1 MNNDVMIK
9 KNKENIKIKNKIQT
23 SNNVEE
29 RYFGKEL
36 INEINHNNNSVS
48 SMLDNIKKAKI
59 TKFNK
64 NENITIINNNK
75 KENKE
80 NKSFNLFKSKN
91 NENLS
96 NNITKNNNIQPKI
109 NIIKKGNIPLVI
121 RKNNIL
127 INKNNVINNKIE
139 YKKNPLEEY
148 DESIMKN
155 LFLEENKNR
164 ADYEEIKKSFSERD
178 LYIRYNS
185 INFIIYMSEKF
196 NLTQETIYLA
206 INLYDR
212 CILKFKNY
220 NNIKLFTFCCIFIA
234 AKYEEIY
241 PPLLEEYSEYF
252 TIPKS
257 ELLKLENI
265 ILSTTNFDLHI
276 HSPYLFISKFF
287 HSSTEKESKEIFYLA
302 QLILDLSTILLEF
315 CSFKPSFQAA
325 ICLYIARFLFYR
337 KKGGKGNIL
346 WGAQNAFITG
356 YSEFEI
362 KKNAKISIKMVQ
374 QFLNG
379 KLVKDPMK
387 SAFLAKYSGKNYLGI
402 ASILKGSL

>member
-1 MNNDVMIK
+1 M
-9 KNKENIKIKNKIQT
+9 
-23 SNNVEE
+23 
-29 RYFGKEL
+29 
-36 INEINHNNNSVS
+36 
-48 SMLDNIKKAKI
+48 
-59 TKFNK
+59 
-64 NENITIINNNK
+64 
-75 KENKE
+75 
-80 NKSFNLFKSKN
+80 
-91 NENLS
+91 
-96 NNITKNNNIQPKI
+96 
-109 NIIKKGNIPLVI
+109 
-121 RKNNIL
+121 
-127 INKNNVINNKIE
+127 
-139 YKKNPLEEY
+139 
-148 DESIMKN
+148 
-155 LFLEENKNR
+155 
-164 ADYEEIKKSFSERD
+164 
-178 LYIRYNS
+178 
-185 INFIIYMSEKF
+185 
-196 NLTQETIYLA
+196 
-206 INLYDR
+206 
-212 CILKFKNY
+212 
-220 NNIKLFTFCCIFIA
+220 
-234 AKYEEIY
+234 
-241 PPLLEEYSEYF
+241 
-252 TIPKS
+252 
-257 ELLKLENI
+257 KLENI

-362 KKNAKISIKMVQ
+362 KKNAKMSIKMVQ